1 MKHYNEIRM
10 LLSEELEH
18 WSQKHF
24 AELAFWRTI
33 AAGVNTIL
41 SSLIALKIFGWI

>member
-1 MKHYNEIRM
+1 M
-10 LLSEELEH
+10 SEVQGGSMSDELEH

-33 AAGVNTIL
+33 AAGVNIIL

>member
-1 MKHYNEIRM
+1 M
-10 LLSEELEH
+10 SDELEH

-33 AAGVNTIL
+33 AAVVNIIL
-41 SSLIALKIFGWI
+41 SSLIALKIFGGM